1 MNPSFR
7 AGFVHVLDK
16 LACGEVPNRNSF
28 LYKFLGKDAR
38 LTPVTPAERYELSSS
53 VANPSVLHEMTP
65 KF

>member
-7 AGFVHVLDK
+7 AGFVQALDK
-16 LACGEVPNRNSF
+16 VACGKTSPADDF

-38 LTPVTPAERYELSSS
+38 LTPVTPAERYELASS
-53 VANPSVLHEMTP
+53 VSNPAVLHEVTP